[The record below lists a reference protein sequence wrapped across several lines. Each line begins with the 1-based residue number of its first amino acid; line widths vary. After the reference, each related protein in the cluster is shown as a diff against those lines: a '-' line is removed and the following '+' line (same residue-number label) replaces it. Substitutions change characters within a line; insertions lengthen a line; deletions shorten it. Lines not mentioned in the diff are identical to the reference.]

1 MAHTTSFPSTYLVRG
16 SPGASILRINHYK
29 AFGKADHP
37 GLNLAGYGRSGR
49 DHDFYNGDS
58 PNKLKRCTMLKS
70 PIWECCC
77 TSGCISLSCIMSWH
91 WRITRSDD
99 GKQDRIHRGSCA
111 RGTGLESTGLR
122 DETAA
127 LTAAKSVHRET
138 TKVLELLHRLFDPPP
153 TRDEGHIRTWKS
165 ISISPYFAHVSLF
178 QADRSWQ
185 IG

>member
-1 MAHTTSFPSTYLVRG
+1 MASVSGRKEDNPLAHTTSLSSTYLVRG
-16 SPGASILRINHYK
+16 SPGASILQINYYK

-49 DHDFYNGDS
+49 DHDFYYGGS
-58 PNKLKRCTMLKS
+58 PDKLKRCTMLKS

-91 WRITRSDD
+91 WRIPRSDD

-122 DETAA
+122 M
-127 LTAAKSVHRET
+127 KQQH
-138 TKVLELLHRLFDPPP
+138 
-153 TRDEGHIRTWKS
+153 
-165 ISISPYFAHVSLF
+165 SLPRN
-178 QADRSWQ
+178 QSTEKLQ
-185 IG
+185 KY